1 MKAPFEA
8 DLVKIHITRDC
19 PRACSNCSDLT
30 PYFPKRQDMELAS
43 FTAAVESL
51 HGWLRPGTVIGIAGG
66 EPTLHPDFERF
77 SQSLL
82 EILNLPVRI
91 NSRAPVAEL
100 QDLALARLMERD
112 GVCGLW
118 TSLGEGFYRHYE
130 TIFEVYGHVNMES
143 HGCGKRHHAVMI
155 DRDDYAEIT
164 GQTDEQW
171 LINRDAC
178 AYQRAH
184 GAAINDR
191 GAYFCDVAA
200 SLDRLFF
207 DGAHAWPVENGWW
220 NRKVKDFGDQLKL
233 CNYCALAQPTP
244 AQVDSVG
251 RDILGRKAH
260 DRLKATGSRQPFE
273 LFGQLHR
280 ASSRIIDHKP
290 FTAGAT
296 PRVAP
301 GHASIKPRKLSC
313 VLVSVGYGQALSETL
328 PRNMAQFD
336 QVVVV
341 TTPEDETSRKVA
353 EDCGATLVLSRR
365 CYDDDHAFN
374 KGRMLNDGV
383 AALKDP
389 DWIVFTDADIT
400 MNESLRAHVMAN
412 AFNPGCLYFTS
423 RKDHNEVINQ
433 GIDANFE
440 PNGYFQMFH
449 PSAKSIRHFWPKPM
463 SEEFCSAGSVDS
475 WFYQQWHELKLV
487 FMPEVGVQHLASRW
501 LAENW
506 NGIGEKKGRWCQL
519 GLMTV
524 KGLIAFRPIETLPK
538 VLRLTDTVKGEVTMV
553 TGETFY
559 NHLQKTEFGLVY
571 NGRLLGK
578 KHVHIA
584 FFDEGE

>member
-43 FTAAVESL
+43 FTAAAESL
-51 HGWLRPGTVIGIAGG
+51 HGWLRPGSVVGIAGG

-77 SQSLL
+77 SQSHL

-91 NSRAPVAEL
+91 NSRVPVAEL
-100 QDLALARLMERD
+100 QDLALPRLMERD

-164 GQTDEQW
+164 GQSDEQW

-200 SLDRLFF
+200 SLDRLLY

-220 NRKVKDFGDQLKL
+220 NRKVKDFGAQLSL
-233 CNYCALAQPTP
+233 CDYCALAQPTP

-260 DRLKATGSRQPFE
+260 DRLKATGATQPFE
-273 LFGQLHR
+273 LFSRHHR

-301 GHASIKPRKLSC
+301 GHTSIKPRKLSC
-313 VLVSVGYGQALSETL
+313 VLVSVGYGQALSESL

-353 EDCGATLVLSRR
+353 KDCGATLVLSRR
-365 CYDDDHAFN
+365 CYDDNHAFN

-383 AALKDP
+383 AALEDP

-400 MNESLRAHVMAN
+400 MNESLRAHVMSN

-423 RKDHNEVINQ
+423 RREHGQASADQ
-433 GIDANFE
+433 SQ
-440 PNGYFQMFH
+440 PSGYFQLFN
-449 PSAKSIRHFWPKPM
+449 PKAIAIRDHLKPLQA
-463 SEEFCSAGSVDS
+463 EDFCSAGSVDS
-475 WFYQQWHELKLV
+475 WFQQQWPREKVVAVPELEVEHLAPQPLGAHWNGPKPTTGKWTQLGV
-487 FMPEVGVQHLASRW
+487 LTTQGFASFLQITQLPEV
-501 LAENW
+501 
-506 NGIGEKKGRWCQL
+506 I
-519 GLMTV
+519 
-524 KGLIAFRPIETLPK
+524 
-538 VLRLTDTVKGEVTMV
+538 RLTDTLFGESVII
-553 TGETFY
+553 ETKDFEKY
-559 NHLQKTEFGLVY
+559 VQLSPSGLTIQGRNIGFNHI
-571 NGRLLGK
+571 
-578 KHVHIA
+578 HVA
-584 FFDEGE
+584 YKS